1 MKKIIIL
8 ISFLLSLSL
17 FASCDLVLNGVDDND
32 GAKGTSATLDGV
44 TEASTDAFNGK
55 DFEDSVKDT
64 ERATESFDDEE
75 SEADAESNGD
85 NAASEATEATDSS
98 DIIENSSDTTA
109 TTDGSGDSDTINEE
123 ENVEATEKE
132 TAFSNTTDS
141 ITNEES
147 EIDTEEETVSP
158 YLAPDFTV
166 YDVNGNE
173 VKLSDYRGKP
183 IVLNFWARDCIYC
196 TREMPDFQKMYE
208 KYGDRVEF
216 LMVCFTS
223 FSNRGIEYE
232 KEYIETNGYTF
243 QVYYDTSD
251 SAVSA
256 YGISSIPQTFFIDSN
271 FDLYTY
277 IPGMASEESLETCI
291 GYILK

>member
-17 FASCDLVLNGVDDND
+17 FASCDLVLNSVYDND

-64 ERATESFDDEE
+64 ERVTESFDDEE
-75 SEADAESNGD
+75 SEADAESDGGNV
-85 NAASEATEATDSS
+85 ATEATEATDSS

-109 TTDGSGDSDTINEE
+109 TTDGSGDSDTI
-123 ENVEATEKE
+123 TEIE
-132 TAFSNTTDS
+132 TVFGNTTDS
-141 ITNEES
+141 ITDEET
-147 EIDTEEETVSP
+147 EIDSEEETVSP

-196 TREMPDFQKMYE
+196 TREMPDFQNMYE

-243 QVYYDTSD
+243 PVYYDTSD

-277 IPGMASEESLETCI
+277 IPGMASEEALETCI